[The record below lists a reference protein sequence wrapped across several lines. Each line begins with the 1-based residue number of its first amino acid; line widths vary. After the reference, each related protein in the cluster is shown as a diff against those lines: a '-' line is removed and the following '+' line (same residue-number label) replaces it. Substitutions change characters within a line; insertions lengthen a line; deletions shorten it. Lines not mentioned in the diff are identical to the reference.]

1 MSEKIY
7 PKISVIVL
15 NFNGKKTLDNC
26 LSSVFHSDYSNFDVV
41 VVDNNSEDGSLEQA
55 MKLFSRAYFIKN
67 DDNVGFSKGN
77 NIGIRYALE
86 KFADYVFILNN
97 DTLVEKNTLS
107 LLIDAMENY
116 PLAGIGSPL
125 VFTPD
130 NTSIWFA
137 GGNIHWKKMK
147 ASHLHKIESEAPYP
161 TEYISGCAMLVKK
174 DVFKKIGLFDER
186 FFLYYEDADFSFR
199 TKEAGFKLIIIP
211 SAHIRHFEQSNAIN
225 KMKAY
230 WLVLSGLIF
239 FRTHSSFL
247 NKLWIFF
254 VYIPLRKLKNYY
266 DVCFGKNNVARDVQ
280 KAYKDFKNAFKK

>member
-1 MSEKIY
+1 MCLILTAKL
-7 PKISVIVL
+7 SVPLVVS
-15 NFNGKKTLDNC
+15 
-26 LSSVFHSDYSNFDVV
+26 LSSDYPNFDVV

-67 DDNVGFSKGN
+67 DDNIGFSKGN

-125 VFTPD
+125 VFAPD
-130 NTSIWFA
+130 NTSVWFA
-137 GGNIHWKKMK
+137 GGNIHWKNMK
-147 ASHLHKIESEAPYP
+147 ASHLYKIESEAPYP

-199 TKEAGFKLIIIP
+199 AKEAGFKLIIIP

-239 FRTHSSFL
+239 FRIHSSFL

-266 DVCFGKNNVARDVQ
+266 DVYFGRNTVARDVQ